1 MAEQLVIINYTGIT
15 WITNDLKNESLLW
28 EELPITAASTWEGI
42 PDYRNIP

>member
-28 EELPITAASTWEGI
+28 EELPITAAST
-42 PDYRNIP
+42 